1 MLEIDGSRG
10 EGGGQIL
17 RSSLGLSMVTGT
29 PFRIVEIRARR
40 QRPGL
45 RRQHLTAVRAAAQVS
60 GARIDGAALGSTE
73 LSFSPQT
80 VVPGSYHFDVGTAG
94 SATLVLQTVLPALLD
109 APGRFELTLEG
120 GTHNPH
126 APPFEFLAG
135 TFLPIVERMGPTV
148 VPRLERPGFYPAGGG
163 RLTVTVEPS
172 ARLEGVE
179 LHERGKILRRRATAI
194 VANLPRHIAERE
206 VRQIGRRAGW
216 DASELR
222 VEVASNARGP
232 GNVVIAELECEQLT
246 EVFTGFGR
254 RGVKAEVVAD
264 RVVEAME
271 RYLEAAVPVGEYLA
285 DQLLLPLAIAGSGS
299 YTTLPLSQH
308 ATSQIDL
315 IRRFLELPITVE
327 PVSEKRCVVRVG

>member
-1 MLEIDGSRG
+1 MFEIDGSHG

-17 RSSLGLSMVTGT
+17 RSSLTLSMVTGT
-29 PFRIVEIRARR
+29 PFRIVRIRARR
-40 QRPGL
+40 KRPGL
-45 RRQHLTAVRAAAQVS
+45 MRQHLTAAQAAARVS

-73 LSFSPQT
+73 LSFSPQA
-80 VVPGSYHFDVGTAG
+80 VMSGSYHFDVGTAG
-94 SATLVLQTVLPALLD
+94 SATLVLQTVLPALLG
-109 APGRFELTLEG
+109 AAGRSELTLEG

-126 APPFEFLAG
+126 APPFEFLAR
-135 TFLPIVERMGPTV
+135 TLLPIVERMGPRIM
-148 VPRLERPGFYPAGGG
+148 PRLERPGFYPAGGG

-179 LHERGKILRRRATAI
+179 LHERGKIRRRRARAI

-206 VRQIGRRAGW
+206 VRQIRRRAGW
-216 DASELR
+216 DAAELG
-222 VEVASNARGP
+222 VEVAANARGP
-232 GNVVIAELECEQLT
+232 GNVVIAEIESESLT
-246 EVFTGFGR
+246 EVFTGFGQ

-271 RYLEAAVPVGEYLA
+271 RYLDAAVPVGEYLA
-285 DQLLLPLAIAGSGS
+285 DQLLLPLAIAGGGS
-299 YTTLPLSQH
+299 YTTLPLSRH

-327 PVSEKRCVVRVG
+327 PVAEKRCVVRVG